1 VKASN
6 AQSRID
12 ILETDMLY
20 LALILSLS
28 IFLFCVMQARHLLVP
43 FRYLDRELDDLAL
56 AILESEQPPELQ
68 RRMGGLKNVH
78 PLSRHLARSL
88 RHVFSEEPR
97 AFAGKSGWLVDPQ
110 DFFHVDSLLK
120 NFMQTR
126 RIQSIPSL
134 LTGLGIFFTFLGLT
148 VSTFGLDPTNAE
160 GLTRSVK
167 QLVGGMSLAFS
178 TSLTGIGCSLWW
190 TWRQKGIEQKLENAC
205 FKLSQALA
213 SKSFIYSEDKWFLWV
228 QDEQRRLLCDVPVQ
242 FENILKGKLSMD
254 RQSDPAPLS
263 GIELRTL
270 LEDIKEALNHQNVLL
285 KESFDSVSKKVVEKT
300 LAAATPADEAMAG
313 IQEMVQHIRPLQQNQ
328 ELAVKSIGEAIR
340 ALTESAENSSSSQK
354 NLVRAQDE
362 MNRNL
367 QIIREFWQTYREQLQ
382 KLQDALNTGIS
393 GFQSHMQETMEH
405 THGELDRIIAESL
418 THFSETMSGFDQS
431 VQSLSTVIETLN
443 QWHSKPRKKGL
454 FG

>member
-1 VKASN
+1 
-6 AQSRID
+6 
-12 ILETDMLY
+12 MLY

-28 IFLFCVMQARHLLVP
+28 IFLFCVMQARSLLVP
-43 FRYLDRELDDLAL
+43 FSHLDRELDDLAL
-56 AILESEQPPELQ
+56 AILESEQPRELQ
-68 RRMGGLKNVH
+68 RRMGELKSEH

-88 RHVFSEEPR
+88 RNVFSEEPR
-97 AFAGKSGWLVDPQ
+97 SFAGKSGWLVDPQ

-120 NFMQTR
+120 NFMETR
-126 RIQSIPSL
+126 RVQSIPSL

-160 GLTRSVK
+160 GLTQSVK

-190 TWRQKGIEQKLENAC
+190 TWRQKGIEQNLENAC

-228 QDEQRRLLCDVPVQ
+228 QDEQRRLLSDVPTQ
-242 FENILKGKLSMD
+242 FEKILKKGTMSPE
-254 RQSDPAPLS
+254 QPAASAPLS
-263 GIELRTL
+263 GMELRTL
-270 LEDIKEALNHQNVLL
+270 LEDIKEALDHQSVQL
-285 KESFDSVSKKVVEKT
+285 KESLDSVAKVAAEK
-300 LAAATPADEAMAG
+300 ASAPAMPTDEAIAG
-313 IQEMVQHIRPLQQNQ
+313 IQEVVQNIRPLQQNQ

-340 ALTESAENSSSSQK
+340 ALTESAEVSSSSQK

-367 QIIREFWQTYREQLQ
+367 KMIREFWQTYREQLQ
-382 KLQDALNTGIS
+382 KLQDALNTGIH

-418 THFSETMSGFDQS
+418 SHFSETMSGFDQS

-443 QWHSKPRKKGL
+443 QWQSKPRKKGF